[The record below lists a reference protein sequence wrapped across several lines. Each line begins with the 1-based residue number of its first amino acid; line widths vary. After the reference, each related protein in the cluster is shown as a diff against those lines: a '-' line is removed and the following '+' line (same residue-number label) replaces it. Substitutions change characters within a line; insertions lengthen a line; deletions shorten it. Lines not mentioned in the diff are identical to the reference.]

1 MIRGIDEAEA
11 LVCRT
16 PHTMRLHATAVV
28 VRRLRQALVLLPGDG
43 WDAAEA
49 ALDQSRGADV
59 DPVCKGELAR
69 AQDEVDDRHIK
80 MQVRLVFWLRPNTSC
95 VATHVCST
103 TSM

>member
-1 MIRGIDEAEA
+1 
-11 LVCRT
+11 
-16 PHTMRLHATAVV
+16 MRLHATAVV

-80 MQVRLVFWLRPNTSC
+80 MQVRLLAIL
-95 VATHVCST
+95 VAAYLFMCSDICILNY
-103 TSM
+103 